1 MEIYNRFRN
10 VPDEAK
16 KQITGGRLKG
26 FTDINPMWRIKMLTE
41 SFGMCGEGWYYKVTD
56 KRLEKGANGEI
67 AAFVDIELFV
77 KIKREISVKVENEGG
92 YMDDGAEM
100 ISEWSMPI
108 FGTGGSMFVSNERN
122 GAYTSDEA
130 FKMALTDAIS
140 IACKSLGM
148 GADVYFDKDRTK
160 YDQSTVEPKTNQ
172 EPVVSEKK
180 QETLTDMEQV
190 KLALESFTTS
200 AQVAKYWKDNADMH
214 SNQEFVTLVTNRGK
228 ELKGA
233 ENEKK

>member
-16 KQITGGRLKG
+16 KPITGGRLKG
-26 FTDINPMWRIKMLTE
+26 FTDINPMWRIKMLTDA
-41 SFGMCGEGWYYKVTD
+41 FGMCGEGWYYKVTD

-67 AAFVDIELFV
+67 AAFMDIELFI
-77 KIKREISVKVENEGG
+77 KIKGKTDNSGI
-92 YMDDGAEM
+92 EM
-100 ISEWSMPI
+100 AEWSMPI
-108 FGTGGSMFVSNERN
+108 FGTGGSMFVANERN

-160 YDQSTVEPKTNQ
+160 YDQSSVEPNPIK

-180 QETLTDMEQV
+180 QETLTDIEQV

-200 AQVAKYWKDNADMH
+200 AQVARYWKDNAEMH
-214 SNQEFVTLVTNRGK
+214 SNQEFVSLVTNRGK
-228 ELKGA
+228 ELKTA